1 MMSPLLGRTPVAA
14 SLFFAQGYSFRTLA
28 ERAPSLNSIQRNF
41 LSGMFS
47 GFIYLNVSFPF
58 DFLKIL
64 MQSKIGQQGVTYWG
78 EIKSIY
84 QREGFFG
91 FTRGY
96 SGQMLRDVPGFAL
109 YFGLFELIKIKMKVS
124 DQDRRQ
130 SNYSGLSE
138 KAVFMRKFVSGGMAA
153 ILSWTVLFPLDTL
166 KTQMQSTQAARVNG
180 LRFLYRSV
188 KENGLRAQYR
198 GVHVQ
203 LMRSFP
209 TGACTMLVLDTV
221 RTKLHAMQP

>member
-14 SLFFAQGYSFRTLA
+14 SLFFAQGYSYRTLT
-28 ERAPSLNSIQRNF
+28 EKAPSLSSVHCNF
-41 LSGMFS
+41 LSGVFS

-64 MQSKIGQQGVTYWG
+64 MQSKIGQKDLTYWG

-84 QREGFFG
+84 HREGLYG

-96 SGQMLRDVPGFAL
+96 SGQLLRDVPGFAL
-109 YFGLFELIKIKMKVS
+109 YFGLFEQIKIKLKVS
-124 DQDRRQ
+124 DYDRRQ
-130 SNYSGLSE
+130 SNYHGMSE
-138 KAVFMRKFVSGGMAA
+138 KVIFLRKFVSGGMAA

-166 KTQMQSTQAARVNG
+166 KTQMQSTQADRVNG
-180 LRFLYRSV
+180 IRFLYRSI
-188 KENGLRAQYR
+188 KQNGLRAQYR

-221 RTKLHAMQP
+221 RSKLHSMQL